1 MLSLV
6 PINHSIIQFIRTSP
20 SASIGPGELKEAHLD
35 YLGRLTWARYCSS
48 VVSSFSWASLNTCN
62 VCTDVCV
69 CRPAIIINPLPQ
81 KCFPE
86 HTPNCLM
93 TILPSPFP
101 PYLQGFISVKD
112 SPGHYWNPFVLHSW
126 GVCPVFPGILQV
138 GIKQT
143 GSSYSQI
150 VEPCSSLWIILVP
163 IHYFPNYHMSW
174 HIQVFSS
181 VFIFEKRSICCFIAD
196 KFCAF

>member
-1 MLSLV
+1 MSQVLFFSSIFFLLSLTEHLQCLYRCLRV
-6 PINHSIIQFIRTSP
+6 PPCYNNQSPATEVLPWAYTKMFNDNPSFTIPSIFARFYFCERFPRSLLK
-20 SASIGPGELKEAHLD
+20 SLCASQL
-35 YLGRLTWARYCSS
+35 
-48 VVSSFSWASLNTCN
+48 
-62 VCTDVCV
+62 
-69 CRPAIIINPLPQ
+69 
-81 KCFPE
+81 
-86 HTPNCLM
+86 
-93 TILPSPFP
+93 
-101 PYLQGFISVKD
+101 
-112 SPGHYWNPFVLHSW
+112 